1 MAVCIVSA
9 EDLTMMASRT
19 VLAEEVVAA
28 VAVAASKAAANLE
41 PTALLGRSTPKV
53 ILRITRL

>member
-19 VLAEEVVAA
+19 ALAEEVAAA
-28 VAVAASKAAANLE
+28 VDVAASKEAANLE

-53 ILRITRL
+53 ILRITRR